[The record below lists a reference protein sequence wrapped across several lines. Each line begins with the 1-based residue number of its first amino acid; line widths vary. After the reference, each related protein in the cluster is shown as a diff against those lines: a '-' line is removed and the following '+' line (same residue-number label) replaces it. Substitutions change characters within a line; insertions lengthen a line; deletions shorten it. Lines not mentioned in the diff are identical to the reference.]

1 MSKFDVKVNVIP
13 NGLEIYLAFTTNN
26 NLVFIDS
33 MQFRNTSLDTL
44 VKNLS
49 DNDFKYLSEDFSS
62 DLLKLVKQKECIDT
76 NICTVLK
83 SFLKIN

>member
-13 NGLEIYLAFTTNN
+13 NGLEIYLAFIINN

-44 VKNLS
+44 VKNLP
-49 DNDFKYLSEDFSS
+49 DNDFKYLSEEFSS
-62 DLLKLVKQKECIDT
+62 DLLKLVKQKRVYWYEYMD
-76 NICTVLK
+76 
-83 SFLKIN
+83 SFKKFS